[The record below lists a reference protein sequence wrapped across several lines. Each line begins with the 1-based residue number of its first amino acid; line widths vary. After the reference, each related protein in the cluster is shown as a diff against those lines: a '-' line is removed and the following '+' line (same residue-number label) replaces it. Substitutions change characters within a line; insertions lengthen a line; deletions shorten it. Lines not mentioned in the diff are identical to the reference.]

1 MSEPVLSP
9 IGVKKKKSPWKI
21 VKSVLKVAFTL
32 VFICALAASAQVIY
46 TYQLYE
52 PFYVSGESMWPTLNY
67 DSRYFDGEGSSET
80 IDPSSGDYSKPGTYL
95 CDYGLMD
102 SKPGFLEKIER
113 FDIVVAYSTVPEYG
127 SDGQLTNNPSEVI
140 KRVIGMPGDAFYFET
155 KNQAKLG
162 TLYVKEKG
170 EDEFTE
176 VAQPFYDSSLHP
188 EWSQQDIA
196 NVDFAK
202 STGTVYRN
210 NSHELFPYL
219 GSPTYTLA
227 DDEYFLC
234 GDNRAHS
241 GDSRSKGP
249 FKASQMVGRAVAI
262 VGQASYTVKANDS
275 PSYKV
280 SALYMPWD
288 YVWLID

>member
-1 MSEPVLSP
+1 
-9 IGVKKKKSPWKI
+9 
-21 VKSVLKVAFTL
+21 
-32 VFICALAASAQVIY
+32 
-46 TYQLYE
+46 
-52 PFYVSGESMWPTLNY
+52 
-67 DSRYFDGEGSSET
+67 
-80 IDPSSGDYSKPGTYL
+80 
-95 CDYGLMD
+95 
-102 SKPGFLEKIER
+102 
-113 FDIVVAYSTVPEYG
+113 
-127 SDGQLTNNPSEVI
+127 
-140 KRVIGMPGDAFYFET
+140 MPGDTFYFET

-170 EDEFTE
+170 EDEFSE

-202 STGTVYRN
+202 STGTVYRS